1 MVMAIEDDGVAGI
14 QLSEHIMTNNSS
26 IRDTSMW
33 LFLPRCYGVHVDA
46 IHSSGI
52 QYSRN
57 GWVAREVGAKEHI
70 ALHQQQAG
78 RQATAKRT
86 HCIWSHL
93 GEPKHSP
100 DRERQRFEGE
110 LAEV

>member
-1 MVMAIEDDGVAGI
+1 M
-14 QLSEHIMTNNSS
+14 
-26 IRDTSMW
+26 
-33 LFLPRCYGVHVDA
+33 
-46 IHSSGI
+46 
-52 QYSRN
+52 
-57 GWVAREVGAKEHI
+57 EVGAKEHI